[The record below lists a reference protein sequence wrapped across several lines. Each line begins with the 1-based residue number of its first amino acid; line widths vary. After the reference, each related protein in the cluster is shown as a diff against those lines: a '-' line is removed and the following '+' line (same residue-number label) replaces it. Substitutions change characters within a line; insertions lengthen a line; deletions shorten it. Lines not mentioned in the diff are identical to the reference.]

1 MDKSNQKNSP
11 PQVHRLPA
19 GILPGDFDTELI
31 GDRNTRKVY
40 GLSNGTTVPFAEIN
54 PALKASLFEMM
65 LSDDLAMADLAGMD
79 HEAAL
84 EEFTFCVYG
93 AADHL
98 PDFKADGTPG
108 TADNFLCGANC
119 RCLAW
124 KSKCIMLNGTPLT
137 TRQLEITKLMASD
150 MPDKAIAAELGIT
163 PSTLDDH
170 KRQLY
175 KKAGVQSKPGLIIE
189 AVNQKVIQ

>member
-40 GLSNGTTVPFAEIN
+40 GLSNGITVPFAEIN
-54 PALKASLFEMM
+54 PALKASIFEMM
-65 LSDDLAMADLAGMD
+65 LNDYPAMADLAGMD
-79 HEAAL
+79 GEAAL
-84 EEFTFCVYG
+84 EEFAYCVYG
-93 AADHL
+93 GADHQ

-108 TADNFLCGANC
+108 TADNFLCGTNC
-119 RCLAW
+119 RCLNW

-137 TRQLEITKLMASD
+137 TRQLEMTRLMASD
-150 MPDKAIAAELGIT
+150 LPDKAIAAELGIT